1 MEKNKKQRVILDTD
15 MGVDCDD
22 AVALAILLNKQIA
35 KELEILCVTT
45 STTRSGA
52 VSTVRAIAEYYGE
65 SVTVGAMAKPAL
77 GCDKLNNYSAA
88 VMEKYGAPDGACE
101 AVKLLR
107 KTLAEAKEKITLVA
121 IGPLVN
127 LARLLKS
134 EADEISAL
142 GGVELLERSV
152 EEIFCMGGS
161 FAQNFGEN
169 PEKVEPEWNI
179 LQDIKSAQY
188 FTRRCPVKA
197 VFVPW
202 EAGAE
207 VFTEM
212 KNGENPVWYSMR
224 RYAESVGYEVNRFR
238 RMSWDPITCLCAT
251 ENCEKYFDY
260 SSSGKITILEDGKSV
275 FEEGEGNHRILLLK
289 KGFEKISERVN
300 AGIEPIRKESER
312 LRRIMV

>member
-169 PEKVEPEWNI
+169 PETVGAIFYPPLPRESGVCAVGSGRGSLYGNEK
-179 LQDIKSAQY
+179 
-188 FTRRCPVKA
+188 RRKPRV
-197 VFVPW
+197 VFY
-202 EAGAE
+202 AAL
-207 VFTEM
+207 
-212 KNGENPVWYSMR
+212 R
-224 RYAESVGYEVNRFR
+224 RKR
-238 RMSWDPITCLCAT
+238 
-251 ENCEKYFDY
+251 
-260 SSSGKITILEDGKSV
+260 
-275 FEEGEGNHRILLLK
+275 
-289 KGFEKISERVN
+289 
-300 AGIEPIRKESER
+300 R
-312 LRRIMV
+312 LRSESFSPDELGPRYLSLRNGKLRKILRLFLIGKNNDS

>member
-1 MEKNKKQRVILDTD
+1 
-15 MGVDCDD
+15 
-22 AVALAILLNKQIA
+22 
-35 KELEILCVTT
+35 
-45 STTRSGA
+45 
-52 VSTVRAIAEYYGE
+52 
-65 SVTVGAMAKPAL
+65 
-77 GCDKLNNYSAA
+77 
-88 VMEKYGAPDGACE
+88 
-101 AVKLLR
+101 
-107 KTLAEAKEKITLVA
+107 
-121 IGPLVN
+121 
-127 LARLLKS
+127 
-134 EADEISAL
+134 
-142 GGVELLERSV
+142 
-152 EEIFCMGGS
+152 MGGS

-238 RMSWDPITCLCAT
+238 RMSWDPVTCLCAT

-275 FEEGEGNHRILLLK
+275 FEEGEGNHRIFLLK

-312 LRRIMV
+312 LRRIMVQK

>member
-1 MEKNKKQRVILDTD
+1 M
-15 MGVDCDD
+15 
-22 AVALAILLNKQIA
+22 
-35 KELEILCVTT
+35 
-45 STTRSGA
+45 
-52 VSTVRAIAEYYGE
+52 
-65 SVTVGAMAKPAL
+65 
-77 GCDKLNNYSAA
+77 
-88 VMEKYGAPDGACE
+88 
-101 AVKLLR
+101 
-107 KTLAEAKEKITLVA
+107 
-121 IGPLVN
+121 N

-238 RMSWDPITCLCAT
+238 PDELGPRYLSLR
-251 ENCEKYFDY
+251 N
-260 SSSGKITILEDGKSV
+260 GKLRKILRLFLIGKNNDS
-275 FEEGEGNHRILLLK
+275 
-289 KGFEKISERVN
+289 
-300 AGIEPIRKESER
+300 
-312 LRRIMV
+312 